1 MFITFV
7 KNYKTNFHTIF
18 WKNQKKLHI
27 NPQYIGCRSKIF
39 NIKNNSK
46 ELCKKIRISKY
57 AHREIYGLKKTNQY
71 NLSPKLKT
79 IYKDNDF
86 YYLILEKKKM
96 SLLEFILN
104 PYKNVNFKQL
114 LLITQLILGNITL
127 LHDKCNLLHRD
138 IKPSNICLDKNNQPN
153 IIDFGFSKKYII
165 NNNHIKEKKI
175 SSIIGSYNF
184 VSKNVYNLIEPSRRD
199 DIESLIYVYIFML
212 ILKDNEKYI
221 INFKLT
227 NNDYIKHI
235 LYISNIEKNIVDNII
250 NILNYIKEL
259 KFNTKP
265 DYNYLIKLI

>member
-1 MFITFV
+1 MIINKYTIINIINEG
-7 KNYKTNFHTIF
+7 NYGKVYKVQHNNIF
-18 WKNQKKLHI
+18 YALKEELENNNILLNEANIYKEL
-27 NPQYIGCRSKIF
+27 RF
-39 NIKNNSK
+39 IKNIGKMKDYFIINDKSY
-46 ELCKKIRISKY
+46 LV
-57 AHREIYGLKKTNQY
+57 L
-71 NLSPKLKT
+71 NLYDK
-79 IYKDNDF
+79 N
-86 YYLILEKKKM
+86 
-96 SLLEFILN
+96 LLEIKNIYYNNSNYINFINNIFKILIN
-104 PYKNVNFKQL
+104 TIKNIHNN
-114 LLITQLILGNITL
+114 GY
-127 LHDKCNLLHRD
+127 LHRD

-265 DYNYLIKLI
+265 DYNYLINLI